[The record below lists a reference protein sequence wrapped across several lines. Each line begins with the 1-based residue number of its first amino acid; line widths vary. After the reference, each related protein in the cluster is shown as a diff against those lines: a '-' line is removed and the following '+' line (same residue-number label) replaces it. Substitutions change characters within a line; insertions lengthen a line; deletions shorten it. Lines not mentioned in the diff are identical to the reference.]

1 MNSWL
6 ARLLVRVYP
15 PAWRE
20 RYGEEFEALLA
31 AGPGGVRTVL
41 DVVWAALCER
51 VSPTK
56 GDAMNG
62 RLRLQRFDSW
72 SVRAPWAIYGLAP
85 VMLLGLAYFIALFV
99 LWSGWRIFL
108 AGQNS
113 PFVPV
118 YGLPEYYFGIG
129 RMLYETAPL
138 LIGWMVGIVEAL
150 RTRQTLWPA
159 AGLALVAWMGGT
171 AHVHASRLDSAGT
184 GHVSMSFSLV
194 PSASVAVILLVT
206 LVPWILLRMKRARTI
221 SD

>member
-1 MNSWL
+1 MSTWL
-6 ARLLVRVYP
+6 ARLLVRLYP
-15 PAWRE
+15 PAWRD

-31 AGPGGVRTVL
+31 AGPGGVRTAL
-41 DVVWAALCER
+41 NVVWAALCER

-56 GDAMNG
+56 GDAMG
-62 RLRLQRFDSW
+62 ERLPLKRFDSW
-72 SVRAPWAIYGLAP
+72 SIRAPWAIYGLAP
-85 VMLLGLAYFIALFV
+85 VFLLGLAYFTACFV

-129 RMLYETAPL
+129 RLLYETAPVL
-138 LIGWMVGIVEAL
+138 VGWFVGIVAAL

-159 AGLALVAWMGGT
+159 AGLALLAWIGGT
-171 AHVHASRLDSAGT
+171 AQVHASRLDSAKS

-206 LVPWILLRMKRARTI
+206 LLPWVLLRMKRSRSVAA
-221 SD
+221 